1 MVCTLPGSAEFR
13 GLLYATAA
21 ILDGAAIVWI
31 STFPTPTED
40 SKRFDRTAFLVS
52 ESLPNR
58 SVEELLIKLG
68 LHVSISGTLDSAP
81 DNARELACDTFQ
93 MFTRNPRGWKFS
105 KLDEQ
110 EVLGFRKKTKE
121 YDLSPVVTH
130 MPYLPNLSSP
140 KKAIYN
146 KSVKSLIAELDRCGV
161 LGIPYVV
168 THLGSHLG
176 KGVDIGLGNLVGA
189 INLAL
194 DQNKNDV
201 MLLLENTAGTKNSMG
216 STFEQIRRIID
227 GIEDK
232 KRIGICLDTAH
243 AFAAGYDIR
252 TPDGVDQT
260 LKKVETIL
268 GLERLKVI
276 HLNDSKGELGCGR
289 DRHEH
294 IGLGYIGEEGFRA
307 LLRHTVTR
315 TLPFILETPIDDT
328 RGAEGDMKKA
338 RSLAAES

>member
-1 MVCTLPGSAEFR
+1 V
-13 GLLYATAA
+13 
-21 ILDGAAIVWI
+21 
-31 STFPTPTED
+31 ED
-40 SKRFDRTAFLVS
+40 A
-52 ESLPNR
+52 
-58 SVEELLIKLG
+58 LIKLG
-68 LHVSISGTLDSAP
+68 LHVSISGTLDNAP

-105 KLDEQ
+105 RLADQ
-110 EVLGFRKKTKE
+110 EVQEFRKKTRE
-121 YDLSPVVTH
+121 FGFSPVVTH

-146 KSVKSLIAELDRCGV
+146 KSVKSLSAELDRCGV

-176 KGVDIGLGNLVGA
+176 KGADIGLVNLVSA
-189 INLAL
+189 INVAL
-194 DQNKNDV
+194 NQNKNDV

-216 STFEQIRRIID
+216 STFEEIRRIVE
-227 GIEDK
+227 GVEDK

-243 AFAAGYDIR
+243 VFAAGYDIR
-252 TPDGVDQT
+252 TPDGVEET
-260 LKKVETIL
+260 LRRFDSTL

-294 IGLGYIGEEGFRA
+294 IGLGHIGEEGFKA
-307 LLRHTVTR
+307 LLKHEATR
-315 TLPFILETPIDDT
+315 SLPFILETPIDDS
-328 RGAEGDMKKA
+328 RDAEGDMKKA
-338 RSLAAES
+338 RSLTA

>member
-1 MVCTLPGSAEFR
+1 MVCTLPGYAEFR

-21 ILDGAAIVWI
+21 IRHVAAVDWI
-31 STFPTPTED
+31 STFPTPTD
-40 SKRFDRTAFLVS
+40 PSKRFDRTALLVS
-52 ESLPNR
+52 KSLPKR
-58 SVEELLIKLG
+58 SVEESLIKLG
-68 LHVSISGTLDSAP
+68 LHVSISGTLDNAP

-93 MFTRNPRGWKFS
+93 MFTRNPRGWKFGR
-105 KLDEQ
+105 LADREVQ
-110 EVLGFRKKTKE
+110 EFRKKTRE
-121 YDLSPVVTH
+121 FGLSPVVTH

-146 KSVKSLIAELDRCGV
+146 KSVKSLSAELDRCGI

-176 KGVDIGLGNLVGA
+176 KGADIGLVNLVSA
-189 INLAL
+189 INFALA
-194 DQNKNDV
+194 QNNNDV

-216 STFEQIRRIID
+216 STFEEIRRIVD

-243 AFAAGYDIR
+243 VFAAGYDIR

-260 LKKVETIL
+260 LRKFDSTL

-294 IGLGYIGEEGFRA
+294 IGLGFIGEEGFKSLFKHEA
-307 LLRHTVTR
+307 TR
-315 TLPFILETPIDDT
+315 TLPFILETPIDDS

-338 RSLAAES
+338 RSLTA